1 MVISWD
7 PFLKPADISDMKK
20 RKDFRGLIRALRHR
34 DLNIQW
40 EASQALA
47 DLGSEGMDHLL
58 AGLRPRNKN
67 TRLGIIY
74 ALGEIKDP
82 RAVEPLVSLLND
94 KNNEI
99 RWMAALALGEIG
111 DIRTIDPLKTS
122 LKDTDRHVRYGAA
135 VALEKLQWSPADSQE
150 YAFLL
155 AGKQEWDALFSLGNA
170 AVSAL
175 SLLATDNEKS
185 VRINAIRTL
194 GKIQEEKAGPT
205 IYRAL
210 SDSDDQVRWE
220 AVLAAPKCGIS
231 PKFIPRGLAKRPP
244 TRKNPLIA
252 GFLNF
257 ALPGIGY
264 FWLGKW
270 WGLLI
275 FQIDIYA
282 TLWIF
287 NTKWQSAASWDYL
300 LPIYLLLAI
309 HGWYIARQM
318 PDL

>member
-1 MVISWD
+1 MVIHWD
-7 PFLKPADISDMKK
+7 LFLKPTDITVMKE
-20 RKDFRGLIRALRHR
+20 RKDFPGLIKALKHR
-34 DLNIQW
+34 NLDVQW
-40 EASQALA
+40 EASNALA
-47 DLGSEGMDHLL
+47 ALGSDGIDHLL
-58 AGLRPRNKN
+58 NELHAWNKE
-67 TRLGIIY
+67 TRLGIIET
-74 ALGEIKDP
+74 LGEIKDP
-82 RAVEPLVSLLND
+82 RAIEPLVSLLND

-99 RWMAALALGEIG
+99 RWEAALALGEIS
-111 DIRTIDPLKTS
+111 DPRAIAPLKTS
-122 LKDTDRHVRYGAA
+122 LIDTDRYVRYGAA
-135 VALEKLQWSPADSQE
+135 VALEKLHWSPTDSQE

-194 GKIQEEKAGPT
+194 GKIQEENAGPA

-257 ALPGIGY
+257 VIPGIGY

-270 WGLLI
+270 WGILI

-282 TLWIF
+282 MVWLSHTEQL
-287 NTKWQSAASWDYL
+287 AAIDYI
-300 LPIYLLLAI
+300 LPIYVLLAL
-309 HGWYIARQM
+309 HAWYIARQM
-318 PDL
+318 PDF